1 MLKILGLRKRY
12 FTDSWNI
19 LDFVIVISSDI
30 GELIAYLFGSLGAVS
45 SIIVVVRALRVA
57 RIFKIVK
64 GMDGLKVLLTACQ
77 MLFQNLINISGLLWL
92 LVFIYAVLGMNLFH
106 GVMLQDNY
114 NESSNFRS
122 FSNSIFTLI
131 RCLTG
136 EGWNLILTD
145 LTLQGSYQGKE
156 CAENQSFEDWQN
168 EGVIGCGSPI
178 FAYLFFFSFVSL
190 SQFVFIN
197 LFIAFVLQA
206 YKQAFKERASLITYD
221 DYDYLINCWSDYDP
235 KATGMIDPQDVVF
248 LIY

>member
-1 MLKILGLRKRY
+1 MVKILGLRKRY
-12 FTDSWNI
+12 FTDSWNV

-30 GELIAYLFGSLGAVS
+30 GELTAYLFGSLGAVS

-64 GMDGLKVLLTACQ
+64 GMEGLKVLLTACQ

-145 LTLQGSYQGKE
+145 LTLQGSYKGKE
-156 CAENQSFEDWQN
+156 CVENQSFEDWQN
-168 EGVIGCGSPI
+168 
-178 FAYLFFFSFVSL
+178 
-190 SQFVFIN
+190 
-197 LFIAFVLQA
+197 
-206 YKQAFKERASLITYD
+206 
-221 DYDYLINCWSDYDP
+221 
-235 KATGMIDPQDVVF
+235 
-248 LIY
+248 